1 MEQGSSEW
9 FAARLAKVTASRI
22 GDVLSKT
29 KTGWGA
35 SRYSYMGELI
45 AEKLTGRLNE
55 TFTTS
60 AMQWGRDTEAKAR
73 AAYEFKYDKQITQ
86 VGFIEH
92 PRLQGWAG
100 ASPDGLVE
108 DGLIEIK
115 CPSTITHLDTISS
128 GNVPTRYMLQM
139 QWQMECTQREWCD
152 FVSWDP
158 RLPENLQMFCK
169 RVKIG
174 ELLEPEI
181 RRFTDEMRMKLL
193 VLESYRG

>member
-1 MEQGSSEW
+1 MIQGSQEW
-9 FAARLAKVTASRI
+9 LDARLGKVTASRI
-22 GDVLSKT
+22 GDLLSKT
-29 KTGWGA
+29 KSGWGA

-45 AEKLTGRLNE
+45 AERLTGRQNE
-55 TFTTS
+55 NFINA
-60 AMQWGRDTEAKAR
+60 AMQWGKDNESKAR
-73 AAYEFKYDKQITQ
+73 AAYEFKFDKLVTE
-86 VGFIEH
+86 VGMIEH
-92 PRLQGWAG
+92 PRLLGWAG
-100 ASPDGLVE
+100 SSPDGLVE

-152 FVSWDP
+152 FVSFDP
-158 RLPENLQMFCK
+158 RLPENLQLFVK

-181 RRFTDEMRMKLL
+181 RTFIDEMRMKLL
-193 VLESYRG
+193 VLENYRG

>member
-1 MEQGSSEW
+1 MIQGSDEW
-9 FAARLAKVTASRI
+9 FAARLGRVTASRI
-22 GDVLSKT
+22 GCLLAKT

-45 AEKLTGRLNE
+45 AERLTGRPNE
-55 TFTTS
+55 SFTTS
-60 AMQWGRDTEAKAR
+60 AMQWGKDNEAKAR
-73 AAYEFKYDKQITQ
+73 AAYEFKYDKVVTE

-92 PRLQGWAG
+92 PRFEGLAG

-115 CPSTITHLDTISS
+115 CPSTITHLDTITS
-128 GNVPTRYMLQM
+128 GNIPTRYQLQM
-139 QWQMECTQREWCD
+139 QWQMECTGKGWCD
-152 FVSWDP
+152 FISFDP
-158 RLPENLQMFCK
+158 RLPENLQLFVK
-169 RVKIG
+169 RVEIG
-174 ELLEPEI
+174 ELIEPEI